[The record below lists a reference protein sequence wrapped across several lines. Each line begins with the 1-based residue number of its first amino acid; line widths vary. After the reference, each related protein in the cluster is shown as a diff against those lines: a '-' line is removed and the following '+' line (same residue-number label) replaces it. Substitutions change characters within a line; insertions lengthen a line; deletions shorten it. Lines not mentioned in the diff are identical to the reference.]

1 MSDRSSDRTAR
12 RKRRNVF
19 RSTAV
24 VLIFL
29 LFVLLLT
36 AAFWGLGQLASRVPD
51 EDAASTTATTE
62 QTTTTAATTARPTVP
77 ALDASAL
84 DAAINAKR
92 VIVYNVTYDTVVYS
106 KNADDICAPA
116 STTKLL
122 TAAIAVR
129 LGDMTEPITIGEEI
143 KLVKDGSSLAKLQ
156 VGQTLTLPQLLDALL
171 IPSGNDAAYAL
182 AAYIGRKLA
191 PDAADLQAAVDAF
204 VAEMNRQ
211 AKELGC
217 ISSHF
222 MNPDG
227 MTAEGHQTT
236 ARDMLLIAR
245 HANTFTAIRQCVMKS
260 AVSTE
265 IDGKTVYWKNSN
277 EMIHPANRYHYTYI
291 IGTKTGFTT
300 PAGYCLVGTAN
311 RIGEEVI
318 TVVMGADSSDD
329 RFRDTKTLFE
339 AAFAHNG

>member
-36 AAFWGLGQLASRVPD
+36 AAFWGLGQLASRVSD
-51 EDAASTTATTE
+51 GDAASAATTG

-84 DAAINAKR
+84 DANINAKR

-106 KNADDICAPA
+106 KNADDVCAPA

-122 TAAIAVR
+122 TAAVAVR
-129 LGDMTEPITIGEEI
+129 LGDMAEPVTIGEEI

-156 VGQTLTLPQLLDALL
+156 IGQTLTMSQLLDALL
-171 IPSGNDAAYAL
+171 IPSGNDAAYVL
-182 AAYIGRKLA
+182 AAHIGRKLA

-217 ISSHF
+217 TSSHF

-245 HANTFTAIRQCVMKS
+245 HANSFTAIRQCVMKS

-265 IDGKTVYWKNSN
+265 IGGKSVYWENSN
-277 EMIHPANRYHYTYI
+277 EMIHPANRYHYPYI
-291 IGTKTGFTT
+291 IGMKTGFTT
-300 PAGYCLVGTAN
+300 PAGYCLVGAAN